1 MAKSQGPT
9 SGHLTLD
16 PDDGQYKLSFPVT
29 REFSC
34 PFTMVPH
41 EIVFTSKLSH
51 PARTLWLALNTYA
64 DRNAECFPGMESLSV
79 RMGISARRL
88 RILRKEL
95 VSKGFLRVQK
105 QFRNNGGQTSNRYT
119 LLLPTLSPAK
129 LGHDAP
135 RSASMCRRVSKRRS
149 TARNTLFRG

>member
-1 MAKSQGPT
+1 MANQQGPT
-9 SGHLTLD
+9 SGHLALD
-16 PDDGQYKLSFPVT
+16 PEDGQYKLSFPVT
-29 REFSC
+29 REFPY
-34 PFTMVPH
+34 PFTKVPH
-41 EIVFTSKLSH
+41 EVIFTNRLSH

-88 RILRKEL
+88 QILKKEL

-105 QFRNNGGQTSNRYT
+105 QFRNNGGQTSNKYT

-129 LGHDAP
+129 TGQDAP
-135 RSASMCRRVSKRRS
+135 KNSSAHRRVSRRK
-149 TARNTLFRG
+149 NFVKNN